1 MRSESNSAE
10 SNSAESNSAESN
22 TGDGMTFG
30 TRAEVRQQEAA
41 KEREETRQTVFTRL
55 GEEEEAR
62 VAEVER
68 GERLKPRDRYGRELN
83 S

>member
-1 MRSESNSAE
+1 MRSESNGS
-10 SNSAESNSAESN
+10 ESN

-41 KEREETRQTVFTRL
+41 KKREETRQTVFTRL
-55 GEEEEAR
+55 CQEEEAR
-62 VAEVER
+62 VTEVDA
-68 GERLKPRDRYGRELN
+68 GERMKPRDRYGRILN

>member
-10 SNSAESNSAESN
+10 SNRGN
-22 TGDGMTFG
+22 GMTFG

-55 GEEEEAR
+55 CEEEEAR
-62 VAEVER
+62 LADIEA
-68 GERLKPRDRYGRELN
+68 GERLKPRDQYGRDLN
-83 S
+83 P